1 MANTL
6 TVNIST
12 PERIFMEREGVKMIS
27 AMGVDGQ
34 FAILPGHIAFLTKIN
49 AGVMKI
55 RTENEELEFATGPGF
70 FQVNENVVTVVTDDA
85 IGKEEIDRKKAE
97 EARARAHQQLE
108 KRLEGTDFQKVE
120 AELRR
125 SLLELKLLD
134 HIGK

>member
-1 MANTL
+1 MAIL
-6 TVNIST
+6 KVNIST
-12 PERIFMEREGVKMIS
+12 PERVFMEREDVKMIS
-27 AMGVDGQ
+27 ASGVDGQ
-34 FAILPGHIAFLTKIN
+34 FAVLPDHIAFLTKIN

-55 RTENEELEFATGPGF
+55 RTETGEELEFATGPGF

-85 IGKEEIDRKKAE
+85 IGQEEIDRAKAE
-97 EARARAHQQLE
+97 QARARAHEQLE
-108 KRLEGTDFQKVE
+108 KRLEGTDFQRVE

>member
-1 MANTL
+1 MATL
-6 TVNIST
+6 KLNIST
-12 PERIFMEREGVKMIS
+12 PERVFLERDDIKMVS
-27 AMGVDGQ
+27 AHGEEGQ
-34 FAILPGHIAFLTKIN
+34 FAILPDHIAFLTKIN

-55 RTENEELEFATGPGF
+55 RTESNEEIEFATGPGF

-85 IGKEEIDRKKAE
+85 IGQEEIDRAKAE
-97 EARARAHQQLE
+97 VARARASEQLE
-108 KRLEGTDFQKVE
+108 KRLEGTDFQRVE

>member
-1 MANTL
+1 MANL
-6 TVNIST
+6 IVNIST
-12 PERIFMEREGVKMIS
+12 PDRVFMERTDVKMIS
-27 AMGVDGQ
+27 ARGEEGQ
-34 FAILPGHIAFLTKIN
+34 FAVLPGHIAFLTKID

-55 RTENEELEFATGPGF
+55 RLEDGKEIDFATGPGF
-70 FQVNENVVTVVTDDA
+70 FQVNENVVTVITDDA
-85 IGKEEIDRKKAE
+85 IGQEEIDRAKAE
-97 EARARAHQQLE
+97 QARAKAQEQLE